1 MSGHVTSL
9 PGDQEQCTDCGTQP
23 RPASHLP
30 ALSLTVHTGARD
42 RHTLVTASGEID
54 LHSSPAL
61 GQVLQ
66 DALDQSA
73 DGVDID
79 LTGIAF
85 CDCSGLNVLLR
96 VRRHARETAKTLTV
110 RVSSPAVQRL
120 LELTGTVDVLTAT
133 DTAQAPGT
141 GGDKAPSG
149 PEQGAE
155 QGADPTADNVKTE
168 NDQLRR
174 AMQTRP
180 TIDIARGILMASYT
194 INAEQAWQVLVTTS
208 QNSNTKLHLLA
219 ETLLSTVH
227 GHNLPKPLA
236 DHLAKALREHGS
248 QPL

>member
-1 MSGHVTSL
+1 M
-9 PGDQEQCTDCGTQP
+9 
-23 RPASHLP
+23 
-30 ALSLTVHTGARD
+30 SLTLHTGAHD

-54 LHSSPAL
+54 FDSGPAL

-66 DALDQSA
+66 EALDQSA
-73 DGVDID
+73 DGVDVD
-79 LTGIAF
+79 LAGIAF

-96 VRRHARETAKTLTV
+96 VRRHAREAGKTLTV
-110 RVSSPAVQRL
+110 RLSSPAVQRL

-133 DTAQAPGT
+133 VTAQGPGT
-141 GGDKAPSG
+141 GGDKVPFG
-149 PEQGAE
+149 PGH
-155 QGADPTADNVKTE
+155 GADPTAHDVKTE

-180 TIDIARGILMASYT
+180 AIDIARGILMASYT
-194 INAEQAWQVLVTTS
+194 ISAEQAWQVLVSTS

-236 DHLAKALREHGS
+236 DHLTKALQEHGS
-248 QPL
+248 EPL

>member
-1 MSGHVTSL
+1 MSGHVTAL
-9 PGDQEQCTDCGTQP
+9 PGDQEQCIDCGAQ
-23 RPASHLP
+23 RRLASCLP
-30 ALSLTVHTGARD
+30 PLSLTVHTGTHD

-54 LHSSPAL
+54 FDSSPAL

-66 DALDQSA
+66 DALNQSA
-73 DGVDID
+73 DGVVVD
-79 LTGIAF
+79 LAGIAF

-96 VRRHARETAKTLTV
+96 VRRHAREAAKTLTV

-141 GGDKAPSG
+141 EGDKAPSG
-149 PEQGAE
+149 PEHGA
-155 QGADPTADNVKTE
+155 APTADDVKTE

-174 AMQTRP
+174 AMRTRP
-180 TIDIARGILMASYT
+180 AIDIARGILMASYT
-194 INAEQAWQVLVTTS
+194 ISAEQAWQVLVTIS

-219 ETLLSTVH
+219 ETLLGTVH
-227 GHNLPKPLA
+227 GHDLPKPLA
-236 DHLAKALREHGS
+236 DHLANALREHGS